1 MCICA
6 SYVHID
12 IYMYIWI
19 CKLKE
24 HKKKVYHTQTTLF
37 LILLR
42 LCHFFF
48 QCMHT
53 TWPADCGER
62 FVFVVVVLNAIARCC
77 CCRFAAAFVMTSRI
91 CLHLHLHLQCGARF
105 LQFPSWFCYILHKW
119 FINGVP
125 LLLVATSIEL
135 NWLEMSIASASLAT
149 ENCLKLCVN

>member
-6 SYVHID
+6 SYIHID

-42 LCHFFF
+42 LSHFFS

-105 LQFPSWFCYILHKW
+105 LQFPLLILLYFTQMIHKW
-119 FINGVP
+119 CAIVVGRYFNWTQ
-125 LLLVATSIEL
+125 LVGDEHRIGESSDWEL
-135 NWLEMSIASASLAT
+135 PQIV
-149 ENCLKLCVN
+149 C